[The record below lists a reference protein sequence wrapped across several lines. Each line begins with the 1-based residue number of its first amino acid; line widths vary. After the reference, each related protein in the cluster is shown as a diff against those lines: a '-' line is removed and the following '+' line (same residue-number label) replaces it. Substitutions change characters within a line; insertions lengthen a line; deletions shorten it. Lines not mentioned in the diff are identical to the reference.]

1 MPEGWRVPEGWRAGL
16 RLVLVT
22 PGDREPRATLALLAS
37 ALDGGVTAVL
47 LRERQLPPEQG
58 APFVQAAVRLCRE
71 AGALALV
78 SRDADLAREAGAHG
92 VHVGHGG
99 ADLAACRAAAPG
111 LLVSRSSHW
120 PLAPDD
126 RAADWTTLSPF
137 FPTPDSLPRP
147 LLDAEQVQ
155 QALATARGPVLALGG
170 VEAGNVPGLPDGLAG
185 VAVKRA
191 ISAAADPRAAAAA
204 LRDAVDRR
212 WPKAHG
218 GRLGIL

>member
-1 MPEGWRVPEGWRAGL
+1 MPEGWRAGL
-16 RLVLVT
+16 RLLLVT
-22 PGDREPRATLALLAS
+22 PGDREPQATLALMAL

-47 LRERQLPPEQG
+47 LRERQLAIE
-58 APFVQAAVRLCRE
+58 AHVSFVHEAVQLCRE

-78 SRDADLAREAGAHG
+78 SRDAALAREAGAHG

-99 ADLAACRAAAPG
+99 ADVAACRAAAPG

-137 FPTPDSLPRP
+137 FPTPDSLPRS
-147 LLDAEQVQ
+147 LLDAGQVRR
-155 QALATARGPVLALGG
+155 ALALAGGPVVALGG
-170 VEAGNVPGLPDGLAG
+170 VEASHVPSLPDGLAG

-191 ISAAADPRAAAAA
+191 ITGAEDPRAAAAA

>member
-1 MPEGWRVPEGWRAGL
+1 LRAGL

-22 PGDREPRATLALLAS
+22 PGDREPQDTLAIMALA
-37 ALDGGVTAVL
+37 LEGGVTAVL
-47 LRERQLPPEQG
+47 LRERQLSPAE
-58 APFVQAAVRLCRE
+58 ADAFVHAAVRLCRQ
-71 AGALALV
+71 AGALALL
-78 SRDADLAREAGAHG
+78 SRDAELARQAGAHG

-99 ADLAACRAAAPG
+99 ADVAACRAAAPG

-120 PLAPDD
+120 PLTPDD
-126 RAADWTTLSPF
+126 RLADWTTLSPF
-137 FPTPDSLPRP
+137 FPTPHSLPRP
-147 LLDAEQVQ
+147 LLDAGQVRE
-155 QALATARGPVLALGG
+155 ALTSAGGPVLALGG
-170 VEAGNVPGLPDGLAG
+170 VEASHVPSLPHGLAG

-191 ISAAADPRAAAAA
+191 ITAAEDPRAAAAA